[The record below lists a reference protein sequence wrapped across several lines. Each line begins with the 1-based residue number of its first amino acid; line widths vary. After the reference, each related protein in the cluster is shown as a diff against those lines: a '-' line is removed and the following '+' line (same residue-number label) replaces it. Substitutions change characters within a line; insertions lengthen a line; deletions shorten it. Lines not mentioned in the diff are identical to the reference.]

1 MKRAM
6 TLMTLI
12 VLAASVPS
20 LAASS
25 LDSIDPLIESHLGIL
40 GGGAS
45 IAIVQ
50 NGKVILRRHYGTF
63 ADETVVP
70 IASASKWISAAVI
83 MSVVDEGKLS
93 LDDRVIKYIPS
104 FSGDKSSITIR
115 QLLSHTSGL
124 PADSGLRSSGCLSD
138 RFTTLAACAGEIA
151 AGPLIAAPGTEF
163 NYGGLSMQVAGR
175 VAEIVEAKPWEE
187 IFQQRIARPLALTTM
202 TYGSSANPFIAG
214 SVRSSLDD
222 YVRFLQMILNRGV
235 VNGRTILSAASVDE
249 MQKDQTRGAAIGFT
263 PYEKYGYL
271 DAGLP
276 STRYGLGEWRE
287 RVDATGRAVEVS
299 SQGAFGF
306 SPWIDKERMLVGVLM
321 LRSSL
326 IQVMPVYL
334 DLKQIV
340 RTAIAPVPTTRRRA
354 VVRH

>member
-6 TLMTLI
+6 TLVTLM

-25 LDSIDPLIESHLGIL
+25 LDSIDPLIESHLGVL

-45 IAIVQ
+45 LAIVQ

-83 MSVVDEGKLS
+83 MSMVDEGKLS

-124 PADSGLRSSGCLSD
+124 PAETGLSSSGCLSD

-175 VAEIVEAKPWEE
+175 VAEIVEGKAWEE
-187 IFQQRIARPLALTTM
+187 IFQKRMAQPLALTTM
-202 TYGSSANPFIAG
+202 TYGSSANPLIAG
-214 SVRSSLDD
+214 GVRSSLDD
-222 YVRFLQMILNRGV
+222 YVHFLQMILNRGV
-235 VNGRTILSAASVDE
+235 LNGRMILSAASVDE

-271 DAGLP
+271 DPALP
-276 STRYGLGEWRE
+276 STRYGLGEWLE
-287 RVDATGRAVEVS
+287 RVDATGRTVEVS
-299 SQGAFGF
+299 CQGAFGF

-321 LRSSL
+321 VSSSL
-326 IQVMPVYL
+326 VQVMPVYL

-340 RTAIAPVPTTRRRA
+340 RTAIAPVPKSRRRA
-354 VVRH
+354 VVPH